1 MQQESPSDN
10 MNLKSEIENMA
21 YDEAVKYLTD
31 YIGNHPESD
40 EALTLRGMRYW
51 GAGKRSL
58 AINDYLAAIRVNP
71 ESRAKE
77 ALKAANEIL
86 AYRNNDLYNP

>member
-1 MQQESPSDN
+1 MESN
-10 MNLKSEIENMA
+10 NLNLLKEKIKGLG
-21 YDEAVKYLTD
+21 YDEAIETLSRHIAD
-31 YIGNHPESD
+31 HPDDD
-40 EALTLRGMRYW
+40 EALTLRGLKYW

-58 AINDYLAAIRVNP
+58 SINDYLAAIRLNP

-86 AYRNNDLYNP
+86 DYRNNDLYNP